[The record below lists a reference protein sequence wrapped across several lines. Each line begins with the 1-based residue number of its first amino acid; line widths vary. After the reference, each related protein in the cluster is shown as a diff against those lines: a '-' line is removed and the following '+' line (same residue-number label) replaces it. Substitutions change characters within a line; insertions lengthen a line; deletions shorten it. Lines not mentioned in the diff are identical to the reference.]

1 MALSLGTSSI
11 VRGQGNRYIPLRG
24 AGVSFPLG
32 QANYIDVLFHISA
45 QFLSETCRLNCYYHL
60 PSNDMPTFNG
70 CSTVD
75 LLSVYSIC

>member
-1 MALSLGTSSI
+1 MYGFVLGYFFDSERAGEQLHLSK
-11 VRGQGNRYIPLRG
+11 G
-24 AGVSFPLG
+24 AWGIFPIRPGKL
-32 QANYIDVLFHISA
+32 DVLFHISA